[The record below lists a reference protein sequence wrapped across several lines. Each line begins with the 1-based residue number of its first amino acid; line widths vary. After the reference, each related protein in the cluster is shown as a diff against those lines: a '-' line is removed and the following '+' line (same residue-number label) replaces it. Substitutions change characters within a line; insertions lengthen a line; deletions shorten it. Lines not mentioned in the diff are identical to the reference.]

1 MIKTFGDRAIERF
14 YETGRGFRR
23 LDVNLA
29 LRRLDMLNAATALD
43 SISPLK
49 SVNLHR
55 LRGSYSGYWAINV
68 GQSWRIISRFRGGDA
83 YDVEIIDY
91 HRG

>member
-1 MIKTFGDRAIERF
+1 MIKTFGDRTIERF
-14 YETGRGFRR
+14 YESGRGFRS

-29 LRRLDMLNAATALD
+29 LRRLDMLNAAMALD
-43 SISPLK
+43 SISPFR

-55 LRGSYSGYWAINV
+55 LRGSYSGFWAINV
-68 GQSWRIISRFRGGDA
+68 GQSWRIIFRFRGGDV
-83 YDVEIIDY
+83 YDVQIIDY